1 MFLLKFFFRKK
12 ERINKNPRP
21 CWYETALSHVFNSD
35 THLLVGTKD
44 IRTGTCTNTHTN
56 THIHRASVTVRAGER
71 GLKKHEEMKSVFESK
86 QRQSDQEQT
95 GADQT
100 VVLN

>member
-1 MFLLKFFFRKK
+1 M
-12 ERINKNPRP
+12 NKSQGRAVMEQP
-21 CWYETALSHVFNSD
+21 WD

-44 IRTGTCTNTHTN
+44 IQTGTCTNIHTHA
-56 THIHRASVTVRAGER
+56 HRASVMAGAGER
-71 GLKKHEEMKSVFESK
+71 GLKNHGEMKSVFESK